1 MGSPCRNTEIQI
13 RDELKKV
20 EAMEKDTIHDSENL
34 VGGGIVWILWLIVCG
49 TEKVESVKDDFQ
61 FSG

>member
-1 MGSPCRNTEIQI
+1 M
-13 RDELKKV
+13 